1 MKALTIL
8 APKQTDSAGDA
19 GMLALRVV
27 VGSFM
32 ALQGEQKLFNWFG
45 GGGLEGTAAFF
56 ASAGYAP
63 AYPLAVLA
71 GLTELIGGL
80 LLAAGLLTPLAS
92 AALVGVMA
100 NAVAVTLTSVGFW
113 SKDGGAE
120 YPIVVALIAVCVTA
134 IGPGRYSL
142 DRARPWAAGGAR
154 PALVAL
160 VLGVVSAA
168 AVLVFTGPLVGS

>member
-8 APKQTDSAGDA
+8 TPKQNDAAGDVA
-19 GMLALRVV
+19 VLTLRVV
-27 VGSFM
+27 VGVFL

-56 ASAGYAP
+56 ASTGYAP
-63 AYPLAVLA
+63 AYPLAVVA
-71 GLTELIGGL
+71 GLTELLGGL
-80 LLAAGLLTPLAS
+80 LLAVGLLTPLAS
-92 AALVGVMA
+92 AALVGVMT

-120 YPIVVALIAVCVTA
+120 YPIVVALIAVCVAA
-134 IGPGRYSL
+134 IGPGKYSL
-142 DRARPWAAGGAR
+142 DRSRPWAAGGTR

>member
-8 APKQTDSAGDA
+8 TPKKADASGDV

-27 VGSFM
+27 VGCFI
-32 ALQGEQKLFNWFG
+32 ALQGEQKLFDWFG
-45 GGGLEGTAAFF
+45 GGGLDGTAAFF
-56 ASAGYAP
+56 ASRGYAP
-63 AYPLAVLA
+63 AYPFAVLA
-71 GLTELIGGL
+71 GLTELVGGL
-80 LLAAGLLTPLAS
+80 LLAVGLLTPLAS
-92 AALVGVMA
+92 AALVGVMT

-120 YPIVVALIAVCVTA
+120 YPIVVAVIAVCVAA

-142 DRARPWAAGGAR
+142 DRAQPWAAGGAR
-154 PALVAL
+154 PAVVAL